1 MFATIRTKIN
11 PRRWVKNHESQ
22 IGNCDKLKVVVLHDG
37 IGKEVHMTQ
46 PVWFAAKDLVPV
58 A

>member
-1 MFATIRTKIN
+1 MNQVESTKV
-11 PRRWVKNHESQ
+11 VKKRESQ
-22 IGNCDKLKVVVLHDG
+22 IDELDKLKLKVVLHDG

-46 PVWFAAKDLVPV
+46 PVWFAAEDFVTV